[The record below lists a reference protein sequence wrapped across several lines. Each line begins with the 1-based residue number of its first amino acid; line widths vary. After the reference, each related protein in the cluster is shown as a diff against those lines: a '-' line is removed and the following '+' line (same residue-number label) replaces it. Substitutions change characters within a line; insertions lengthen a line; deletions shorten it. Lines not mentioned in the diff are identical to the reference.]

1 MAEEEIKKEE
11 QKFVLTEQKGKMLE
25 IFSMLGVMTG
35 GKNALINPVILK
47 VDKDKKSLTFE
58 SADKTQTVLMDGKWI
73 PNTLDPGDIEEL
85 VINTEIVYQALQAMK
100 DDYVKM
106 TVTNDEFKVETP
118 RRWVRLKT
126 ESKPSSEKLPKIP
139 DFKKFMAEIEV
150 SAEELKSVITDESK
164 IPTPKKYMFTID
176 GPLFNIVSGIFASD
190 KKEVGADVIGTI
202 RALGKDIDS
211 INSGYGA
218 QVISTLFDLAPA
230 GGKVLLCLGN
240 KYILKITMSQPGFS
254 INYYVSP
261 SMDD

>member
-1 MAEEEIKKEE
+1 V

-73 PNTLDPGDIEEL
+73 PNTLNPGEITEL
-85 VINTEIVYQALQAMK
+85 VINTEIVCQALQAMG
-100 DDYVKM
+100 DEIVTM
-106 TVTNDEFKVETP
+106 TVTEDEFKVETS

-126 ESKPSSEKLPKIP
+126 ESKPTTEKLPKIP

-150 SAEELKSVITDESK
+150 PADELKSVIAAEAK
-164 IPTPKKYMFTID
+164 VPTPKKYMFIID
-176 GPLFNIVSGIFASD
+176 GPLFNIISGIFASD

-202 RALGKDIDS
+202 RALGKDIDN
-211 INSGYGA
+211 IKSGYGA
-218 QVISTLFDLAPA
+218 QIISTLFELAS
-230 GGKVLLCLGN
+230 GKVLLYLGN
-240 KYILKITMSQPGFS
+240 KYILKIAMSHPGFD